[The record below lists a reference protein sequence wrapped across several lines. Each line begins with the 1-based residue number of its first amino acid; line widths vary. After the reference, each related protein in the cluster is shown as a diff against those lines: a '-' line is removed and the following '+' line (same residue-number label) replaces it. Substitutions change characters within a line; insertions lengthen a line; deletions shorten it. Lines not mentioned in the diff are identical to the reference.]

1 MNRRDLFRSFINKSE
16 YSVKESD
23 FAKSSTTALGLGTG
37 MNPYTGAWTYQQAK
51 HLLKRTMFGPTHEQ
65 IVQAVQ
71 DGLAGTLSKLFQ
83 PLADPAP
90 PINYNVT
97 NDPACPL
104 GQTWV
109 NAVFNPFIPNLDNG
123 RRLSLASWQMGV
135 MLAEGVSIREKM
147 TLFWHG
153 HFVTETVFD
162 SRVVYNNLKL
172 YRQNALGN
180 FKELTK
186 KVTIDPC
193 MLRYLNGNKNTKQAP
208 NENYARELMEL
219 FTLGKGPIAGPGD
232 YTTFTEKDVEEMAKV
247 LTGWTDFVNENDQNN
262 KVSAIFLNGSHHT
275 GTKTLSHR
283 FNNVQIP
290 NAGNQEYS
298 QLIDIIFQHPEAPR
312 FIARKLYRWFIYYNI
327 DETIEQNIIEPMAQM
342 LVQNNFEIQ
351 PVVEAL
357 IKSEHFFDP
366 EIAGCMIKSPLDYI
380 IGTLKLFKIVL
391 PDSTQYIKQYKVW
404 ETLFTFS
411 YALQQMYFFA
421 PNVAGWKA
429 YYQSPS
435 FYRLWIN
442 SVTLPLRIRV
452 LEGLT
457 TVGVPINGDT
467 YKVDVIQLA
476 EISSDPSDPDT
487 LIADIANYLYPKE
500 LTTAQKVFLKKVLL
514 PNGLPDYIWPLGWN
528 EYKNNPND
536 PGKKAAV
543 EQLLRGLLYT
553 MCDFSEFQL
562 S

>member
-1 MNRRDLFRSFINKSE
+1 MNRRELFRSFIKKSE
-16 YSVKESD
+16 YSAKTSD
-23 FAKSSTTALGLGTG
+23 FSGTSTTALGLGSG

-51 HLLKRTMFGPTHEQ
+51 HLLNRTMFGPTHEQ
-65 IVQAVQ
+65 ITQAVQ
-71 DGLAGTLSKLFQ
+71 DGLSGTLSKLFQ
-83 PLADPAP
+83 PTAEPSP
-90 PINYNVT
+90 PVNYNFPL
-97 NDPACPL
+97 DPACPL

-109 NAVFNPFIPNLDNG
+109 NAVLNPLIPNLDISRG
-123 RRLSLASWQMGV
+123 YSLVSWQIGV

-153 HFVTETVFD
+153 HFVTENVPD
-162 SRVVYNNLKL
+162 ARVVYNNLKL

-180 FKELTK
+180 FKDLTK

-193 MLRYLNGNKNTKQAP
+193 MLRYLNGNKNTKKAP

-219 FTLGKGPIAGPGD
+219 FTLGKGPLVAPGD
-232 YTTFTEKDVEEMAKV
+232 YTTFTEKDVEEIAKI

-262 KVSAIFLNGSHHT
+262 KISAIFLHGNHDT
-275 GTKTLSHR
+275 TTKKLSHR
-283 FNNVQIP
+283 FNNVEIP
-290 NAGNQEYS
+290 NGGNQEYA
-298 QLIDIIFQHPEAPR
+298 QLIDILFQHPEAAR
-312 FIARKLYRWFIYYNI
+312 FIARKLYRWFVYYNI
-327 DETIEQNIIEPMAQM
+327 DDTIEQNIIEPMAQM
-342 LVQNNFEIQ
+342 LIQNDFEIQ

-366 EIAGCMIKSPLDYI
+366 EISGCMIKSPLDYI
-380 IGTLKLFKIVL
+380 IGTLKLFKVQL
-391 PDSTQYIKQYKVW
+391 PDASQYINQYKVW

-411 YALQQMYFFA
+411 FALQQTYFFA

-435 FYRLWIN
+435 YYRLWIN
-442 SVTLPLRIRV
+442 SVTLPIRIRV

-457 TVGVPINGDT
+457 TVGVPINNAV
-467 YKVDVIQLA
+467 YKIDVIALA
-476 EISSDPSDPDT
+476 GISSNPSEADS
-487 LIADIANYLYPKE
+487 LITDLARFLYPRD
-500 LTTAQKVFLKKVLL
+500 LTTAQLVFLKKVLL
-514 PNGLPDYIWPLGWN
+514 PNGLPDYVWPFLWN
-528 EYKNNPND
+528 DYKNNPND
-536 PGKKAAV
+536 PNKKAAV

>member
-1 MNRRDLFRSFINKSE
+1 
-16 YSVKESD
+16 
-23 FAKSSTTALGLGTG
+23 
-37 MNPYTGAWTYQQAK
+37 
-51 HLLKRTMFGPTHEQ
+51 
-65 IVQAVQ
+65 
-71 DGLAGTLSKLFQ
+71 
-83 PLADPAP
+83 
-90 PINYNVT
+90 
-97 NDPACPL
+97 
-104 GQTWV
+104 
-109 NAVFNPFIPNLDNG
+109 
-123 RRLSLASWQMGV
+123 
-135 MLAEGVSIREKM
+135 
-147 TLFWHG
+147 
-153 HFVTETVFD
+153 
-162 SRVVYNNLKL
+162 
-172 YRQNALGN
+172 
-180 FKELTK
+180 
-186 KVTIDPC
+186 
-193 MLRYLNGNKNTKQAP
+193 
-208 NENYARELMEL
+208 
-219 FTLGKGPIAGPGD
+219 
-232 YTTFTEKDVEEMAKV
+232 
-247 LTGWTDFVNENDQNN
+247 
-262 KVSAIFLNGSHHT
+262 
-275 GTKTLSHR
+275 
-283 FNNVQIP
+283 
-290 NAGNQEYS
+290 
-298 QLIDIIFQHPEAPR
+298 
-312 FIARKLYRWFIYYNI
+312 
-327 DETIEQNIIEPMAQM
+327 
-342 LVQNNFEIQ
+342 